1 MKILVA
7 DSSTTGTP
15 RKIARAI
22 ADARHAVDSLDNA
35 VLIDRFICQGAIA
48 TKLIDGMKTLPP
60 ECRSSTQRS
69 CASVL
74 RTHVIPEKKVP
85 VVSPVTSL
93 ANHSS

>member
-7 DSSTTGTP
+7 DSSTTGNT

-48 TKLIDGMKTLPP
+48 SKLIDGRRCLQSVAALP
-60 ECRSSTQRS
+60 
-69 CASVL
+69 SVL
-74 RTHVIPEKKVP
+74 AP
-85 VVSPVTSL
+85 VS
-93 ANHSS
+93 